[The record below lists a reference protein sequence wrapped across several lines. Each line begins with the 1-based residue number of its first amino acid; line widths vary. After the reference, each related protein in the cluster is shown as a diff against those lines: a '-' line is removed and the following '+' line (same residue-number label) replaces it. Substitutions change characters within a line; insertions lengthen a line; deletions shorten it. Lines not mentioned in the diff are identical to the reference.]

1 MSDRAGLCLRYGSQL
16 RCLLQRKSR
25 APLGALLLKIREKQ
39 KRHPLDVLFV
49 VREAGVEPARP
60 CEHWHLKPASL
71 PIPPLA
77 QAVELR
83 CFSAT
88 WLYYHTA
95 ARMSTFFCW
104 FFRTMLP
111 PDGSRPSAGSFQAAL
126 DKRINYDRISL
137 LNAQMEQI
145 AASGPQRG
153 GRVRAP
159 GRRTAQATP
168 ERPGTTGTAHPR
180 YLG

>member
-1 MSDRAGLCLRYGSQL
+1 
-16 RCLLQRKSR
+16 
-25 APLGALLLKIREKQ
+25 
-39 KRHPLDVLFV
+39 V
-49 VREAGVEPARP
+49 
-60 CEHWHLKPASL
+60 
-71 PIPPLA
+71 
-77 QAVELR
+77 VELR

>member
-1 MSDRAGLCLRYGSQL
+1 MHVFVK
-16 RCLLQRKSR
+16 LLQNNFIIKNRSIPKDT
-25 APLGALLLKIREKQ
+25 PM
-39 KRHPLDVLFV
+39 

-60 CEHWHLKPASL
+60 CEHWH
-71 PIPPLA
+71 
-77 QAVELR
+77 AVELR

-159 GRRTAQATP
+159 GKRHRP
-168 ERPGTTGTAHPR
+168 LRSGPGRPGRPIPVTWDDNEGSPMGIIR
-180 YLG
+180 VVPWKKFFRP

>member
-1 MSDRAGLCLRYGSQL
+1 
-16 RCLLQRKSR
+16 
-25 APLGALLLKIREKQ
+25 
-39 KRHPLDVLFV
+39 
-49 VREAGVEPARP
+49 
-60 CEHWHLKPASL
+60 
-71 PIPPLA
+71 
-77 QAVELR
+77 
-83 CFSAT
+83 
-88 WLYYHTA
+88 
-95 ARMSTFFCW
+95 MSTFFCW

-111 PDGSRPSAGSFQAAL
+111 PDGSKPSAGSFQAAL

-168 ERPGTTGTAHPR
+168 ERPVRSGTDDPPLAGMLRGRSAPERACSGDQGGTVVMIRP
-180 YLG
+180 

>member
-1 MSDRAGLCLRYGSQL
+1 M
-16 RCLLQRKSR
+16 
-25 APLGALLLKIREKQ
+25 
-39 KRHPLDVLFV
+39 

-77 QAVELR
+77 QVVELR

-180 YLG
+180 YLGCQRGIPHGDHQGGTVEEILSPLSRLPASGTGSGALFSARRSVQR

>member
-1 MSDRAGLCLRYGSQL
+1 MHVFVK
-16 RCLLQRKSR
+16 LLQNNFIIKNRSIPKDT
-25 APLGALLLKIREKQ
+25 PM
-39 KRHPLDVLFV
+39 

-77 QAVELR
+77 QVVELR

-104 FFRTMLP
+104 FF
-111 PDGSRPSAGSFQAAL
+111 SAGWFQAAL

>member
-1 MSDRAGLCLRYGSQL
+1 MHVFVK
-16 RCLLQRKSR
+16 LLQNNFIIKNRSIPKDT
-25 APLGALLLKIREKQ
+25 PM
-39 KRHPLDVLFV
+39 

-77 QAVELR
+77 QAVELC

>member
-1 MSDRAGLCLRYGSQL
+1 MHVFVK
-16 RCLLQRKSR
+16 LLQNNFIIKNRSIPKDT
-25 APLGALLLKIREKQ
+25 PM
-39 KRHPLDVLFV
+39 

-168 ERPGTTGTAHPR
+168 ERPGRPGRPIPVTWDDNEGSPMGIIR
-180 YLG
+180 VVPWKKFFRP